1 VKPEEKTFFATDEQ
15 AMNWFVKRL
24 YSLFKGFGPVGIDG
38 PDFDLLTNQEIKIR
52 VIRPQFQKD
61 LLTYGLTWED
71 LYTLAIL
78 FLNLYSYLWL
88 AIGILGRC
96 LKICLRIYNAN
107 WHFSNFEYVH
117 SSKKRTVS
125 LTHFS

>member
-1 VKPEEKTFFATDEQ
+1 LIILGSETRGKTFFATDEQ

-24 YSLFKGFGPVGIDG
+24 YGLFKGFGPVGIDG

-78 FLNLYSYLWL
+78 PQPLFLCVARYRHPRSLFEDLPANL
-88 AIGILGRC
+88 
-96 LKICLRIYNAN
+96 
-107 WHFSNFEYVH
+107 
-117 SSKKRTVS
+117 
-125 LTHFS
+125 